1 MKLENIEL
9 VEELINKRNVLE
21 NVLEKHKTWKN
32 GHFEFTEHCGN
43 APDRISI
50 VYFPELGEKMI
61 DCIKNE
67 ILNIDKQLE
76 QL

>member
-9 VEELINKRNVLE
+9 AEQLINKRNVLE
-21 NVLEKHKTWKN
+21 NVLKKHETWEN
-32 GHFEFTEHCGN
+32 GHFEFTEHFGN
-43 APDRISI
+43 APDRIRI
-50 VYFPELGEKMI
+50 TYFPELEEKMM

-67 ILNIDKQLE
+67 ISNIDKQLE